1 MAALPDSSAVSLEE
15 YLRTSY
21 EPDVEFVDGV
31 LVERNVGDWLHSLIQ
46 SNILAALRRK
56 YPHLKVVV
64 EFRSRTTAS
73 RYRIPDVTVLL
84 TAPTTRYLLE
94 AAFLVVEVLS
104 EDDSMTRVI
113 GKLQEYA
120 ALGVPNIWLI
130 DPRMKLMWVYRPP
143 ALVEIEGDTVAVTD
157 GSVEL
162 SRTEIFA
169 E

>member
-1 MAALPDSSAVSLEE
+1 MAALPGSSVVSLEE

-21 EPDVEFVDGV
+21 DPDMEFVDGV

-46 SNILAALRRK
+46 SNILVALRRK
-56 YPHLKVVV
+56 YPHLKAVV
-64 EFRSRTTAS
+64 ELRSNTAAT

-84 TAPTTRYLLE
+84 AAPATRYLLE

-104 EDDSMTRVI
+104 EDDSLTRVM

-120 ALGVPNIWLI
+120 ELGVPNIWLI

-143 ALVEIEGDTVAVTD
+143 ALFEIEGDTIAVAD

-162 SRTEIFA
+162 SRAEIFA

>member
-1 MAALPDSSAVSLEE
+1 MAASPDSFWVSLEE

-21 EPDVEFVDGV
+21 DPDMEFVDGV
-31 LVERNVGDWLHSLIQ
+31 LVERFGGWLHSLVQ
-46 SNILAALRRK
+46 SNILVALRRK

-157 GSVEL
+157 GSLEL
-162 SRTEIFA
+162 SRAEIFA

>member
-1 MAALPDSSAVSLEE
+1 
-15 YLRTSY
+15 
-21 EPDVEFVDGV
+21 
-31 LVERNVGDWLHSLIQ
+31 LVQ
-46 SNILAALRRK
+46 SNILVALRRK

-64 EFRSRTTAS
+64 ELRSKTTAT

-84 TAPTTRYLLE
+84 APPTTKYLLQ

-113 GKLQEYA
+113 EKLQEYA

-143 ALVEIEGDTVAVTD
+143 ALVEIEGDTIAAAD

-162 SRTEIFA
+162 SRAEIFA

>member
-1 MAALPDSSAVSLEE
+1 M
-15 YLRTSY
+15 
-21 EPDVEFVDGV
+21 
-31 LVERNVGDWLHSLIQ
+31 
-46 SNILAALRRK
+46 
-56 YPHLKVVV
+56 VV
-64 EFRSRTTAS
+64 ELRSKTAAT

-84 TAPTTRYLLE
+84 APPTTRYLLE
-94 AAFLVVEVLS
+94 AAFLVVEVFS

-130 DPRMKLMWVYRPP
+130 DPRMKSMWVYRPP
-143 ALVEIEGDTVAVTD
+143 ALVEIEGDTIAVAD

-162 SRTEIFA
+162 SRAEIFA